1 MTMENVSRTTL
12 LAQAAPSPRLKSP
25 RHRLDNTKRKGEL
38 SEAAFLLKA
47 ASLGFGVAK
56 PWGDSERYDFILDP
70 HTNDPHG
77 PGDENAVAP
86 PLSRPL
92 RQGGDLDSPT
102 LSSRAKSRD
111 LVVPVA
117 PPLSRSLR
125 QGGTFD
131 SPTLSSRAKSRD
143 LMVPVAPPLPRPLR
157 QGGDFDSPTL
167 SSRAKSRDLV
177 VPVAP
182 PLSRSLRQGG
192 TLTFPPDQ
200 TRNLS
205 PTKNS
210 APHPRL
216 WRVQLKCTDALRARG
231 YDVQPIYAIYGQGK
245 RVYTAN
251 DIDVL
256 VAHIVPLDV
265 WYVLPVAA
273 FSPCK

>member
-1 MTMENVSRTTL
+1 MENF
-12 LAQAAPSPRLKSP
+12 SPLPFALPELHAVAIPGATARPK
-25 RHRLDNTKRKGEL
+25 HRLDNTKRKGEL

-86 PLSRPL
+86 PLS
-92 RQGGDLDSPT
+92 
-102 LSSRAKSRD
+102 
-111 LVVPVA
+111 
-117 PPLSRSLR
+117 
-125 QGGTFD
+125 
-131 SPTLSSRAKSRD
+131 
-143 LMVPVAPPLPRPLR
+143 RPLR

-273 FSPCK
+273 FSPCKSLRFYPDAPCKRARFEHFREAWHLLR